1 MMIIDRFEG
10 DIAVIEIGEGEFL
23 HLPKKI
29 LPPSA
34 EEGNVLQIIIDEAA
48 TAQRSALIAKL
59 QAALFEE

>member
-29 LPPSA
+29 LPPS
-34 EEGNVLQIIIDEAA
+34 VDD
-48 TAQRSALIAKL
+48 
-59 QAALFEE
+59 